1 MPSRDISEVT
11 LQIASY
17 TFSVLLILIFS
28 GGFEVLPLLLFEVLL
43 HFAIV
48 VIHGAIPF
56 AAM

>member
-1 MPSRDISEVT
+1 
-11 LQIASY
+11 
-17 TFSVLLILIFS
+17 LLILIFS